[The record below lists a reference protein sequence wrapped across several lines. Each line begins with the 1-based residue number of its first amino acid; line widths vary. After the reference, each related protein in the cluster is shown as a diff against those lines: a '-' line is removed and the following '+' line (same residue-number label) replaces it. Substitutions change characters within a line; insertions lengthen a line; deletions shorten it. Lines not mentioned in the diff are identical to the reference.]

1 MRLDNGKPN
10 NIGCTWIWM
19 SLDANANALSMQ
31 QMHFAA
37 PAKKK
42 QREEPELSTVAWL
55 IWINQIKN
63 GNTSQSA
70 SATPRSD
77 DFMGD
82 QKGSS
87 EGHRMVK
94 YNIYGQH
101 FDNGIRTDN
110 FHYNFLRVIQICI
123 KYHIQKVRRQ
133 TYFWNFFLHFCRLLK
148 VRCKPTTDLLSF
160 PGPVALMDLSA
171 TRISVRQI
179 ATRRRNT
186 QIRKSAVQLE
196 SGIIRKQTAAV
207 PPLVD
212 ITSMGISTCASLLQS
227 PVPLALEPLKRICEI
242 AYRPPTHSFS
252 SSFPSFFCFCCC
264 PKPRAR

>member
-1 MRLDNGKPN
+1 MYKIPY
-10 NIGCTWIWM
+10 
-19 SLDANANALSMQ
+19 
-31 QMHFAA
+31 
-37 PAKKK
+37 
-42 QREEPELSTVAWL
+42 
-55 IWINQIKN
+55 
-63 GNTSQSA
+63 
-70 SATPRSD
+70 
-77 DFMGD
+77 
-82 QKGSS
+82 S
-87 EGHRMVK
+87 EGQKTDIFLEFFPALLPPLEGQMQTDHRPAF
-94 YNIYGQH
+94 I
-101 FDNGIRTDN
+101 
-110 FHYNFLRVIQICI
+110 
-123 KYHIQKVRRQ
+123 
-133 TYFWNFFLHFCRLLK
+133 
-148 VRCKPTTDLLSF
+148 

-252 SSFPSFFCFCCC
+252 SSFPSFFFVFVVA
-264 PKPRAR
+264 PNRERDNFPLRWDDMVMGGGGGGGSGWR